1 MSQLMGNIRRN
12 STAAGGASAEIYNL
26 DFPRLLEQHKG
37 AIARA
42 LPNHLSVERIMRV
55 ALTAFRKNDS
65 LAKCQPISVLAAVVQ
80 ASQLGLELHQNGE
93 AFLVPYEDECQLIPG
108 YKGLMKLVR
117 NSGLVRDI
125 FAHEVRINDFFDYD
139 LGAARRL
146 VHKPMAGEGN
156 FPAPDSSRG
165 KVVGYYAVALLCD
178 GTPTFVMKHQL
189 DVDAIRDATRG
200 YLSAKRR
207 GRATPW
213 DTHPVAMGKKTL
225 IRLLCNSQLPMS
237 AELQVALQLDKADL
251 MGVKQGIKLEQA
263 ADGSYEP
270 PSFDNLPPVDGEDGD
285 AGARPPAQSR
295 PAPQQSNWRG
305 TQRTEPEREP
315 TARAPQPPAQPPQRT
330 AAPAKPAAAPR
341 APAPQPAQ
349 APAPATSAT
358 QRPPQGAVPPQ
369 QQDRPKSRVEQE
381 LEADLA
387 KMRNCREMIDL
398 DEIVIR
404 LESRY
409 SGAALEMINRTYDD
423 LRLQLNPKRRD
434 LFEAG

>member
-1 MSQLMGNIRRN
+1 MSQLMGNIRRTT
-12 STAAGGASAEIYNL
+12 SAAGGASAEIYNL
-26 DFPRLLEQHKG
+26 DFPRLLEKHKG
-37 AIARA
+37 AIERA
-42 LPNHLSVERIMRV
+42 LPNHLSVDRIMRV
-55 ALTAFRKNDS
+55 ALTAYRKNDS
-65 LAKCQPISVLAAVVQ
+65 LAKCQPISVVAAVVQ

-165 KVVGYYAVALLCD
+165 KVVGYYAVALLHD

-200 YLSAKRR
+200 YAAAKRR
-207 GRATPW
+207 GNTTPW

-237 AELQVALQLDKADL
+237 AELQIALQLDKADL
-251 MGVKQGIKLEQA
+251 MGVKQGIQLEQA

-270 PSFDNLPPVDGEDGD
+270 PAFDNLPPVEVGDGSD
-285 AGARPPAQSR
+285 GARQPAQSR
-295 PAPQQSNWRG
+295 PASRG
-305 TQRTEPEREP
+305 SQGPRPEREA
-315 TARAPQPPAQPPQRT
+315 TERAPQPPAERPQRT
-330 AAPAKPAAAPR
+330 ASPVRPAAAPR
-341 APAPQPAQ
+341 TPAPQPA
-349 APAPATSAT
+349 PASTRSGTA
-358 QRPPQGAVPPQ
+358 RPPQSEAQPQ
-369 QQDRPKSRVEQE
+369 HQDRPKSRAEQE
-381 LEADLA
+381 LDKELA
-387 KMRNCREMIDL
+387 SMRSCREMVDL

-404 LESRY
+404 LEARY
-409 SGAALEMINRTYDD
+409 SGAPLELINRTYDEM
-423 LRLQLNPKRRD
+423 RTQLNPTRRD
-434 LFEAG
+434 LFTTA